1 MRKRLWRTISIL
13 LCLSMICSISAYAA
27 EARASSRI
35 SGCSATLLKKSNG
48 DLSLTNSIV
57 AAGIM
62 DNIGA
67 SSVVIERYNGN
78 TWVEEQTY
86 SFSDTPE
93 LQTSGEKQYT
103 VTLVMTPQYA
113 DSNYRAEVTFYA
125 EDSSGSNT
133 KPVTTNT
140 V

>member
-35 SGCSATLLKKSNG
+35 SGCSATLEKLSNG
-48 DLSLTNSIV
+48 DLKLKFSIT
-57 AAGIM
+57 ATGIM
-62 DNIGA
+62 DSLGA

-78 TWVEEQTY
+78 KWAEEQTY

-93 LQTSGEKQYT
+93 LQTSGENRYT
-103 VTLVMTPQYA
+103 VTLVITPQYA